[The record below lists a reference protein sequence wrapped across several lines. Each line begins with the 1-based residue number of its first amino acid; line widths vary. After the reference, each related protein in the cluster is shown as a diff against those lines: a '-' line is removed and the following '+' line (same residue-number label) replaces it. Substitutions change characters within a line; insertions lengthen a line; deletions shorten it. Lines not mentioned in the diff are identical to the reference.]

1 MSVSFLRNMFKKMNS
16 FISEHPKKPRKRRY
30 RHLLLKILFKGNVA
44 IVSCIYIINVYTN
57 DNLVIIFSEI
67 RVREALSQAVVIV

>member
-16 FISEHPKKPRKRRY
+16 FIREHPKESRKRRY
-30 RHLLLKILFKGNVA
+30 RRLLLKILFKGSIA
-44 IVSCIYIINVYTN
+44 IVSCIYIISVYTN